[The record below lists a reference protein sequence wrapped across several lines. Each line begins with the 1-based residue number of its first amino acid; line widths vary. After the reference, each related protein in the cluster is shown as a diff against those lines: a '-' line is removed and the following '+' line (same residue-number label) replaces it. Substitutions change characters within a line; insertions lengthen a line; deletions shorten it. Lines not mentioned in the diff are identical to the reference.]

1 MAQSTAQSIE
11 TVTGRV
17 ANGVASAQAS
27 VRLLGIDAL
36 RGLAIVVM
44 ALDHAAAAVLVSLQA
59 ESYGGLTPQLGNW
72 PSWVLGLFTNLA
84 SPTFWFLA
92 GVSMT
97 LYAQGRRKKGDSDW
111 EITRFFLI
119 RAGVL
124 AVLDLTIAWL
134 AWRGGTPYTHV
145 LLSIGVSI
153 ALVSLLWLLPL
164 IALTVVGFVWLAAYQ
179 LALPALAAQFEF
191 GETILYWQALL
202 AYFSYETFPAT
213 EFSILGWGSLI
224 ALGCAFGTLVRR
236 PWLRLPR
243 NWALIGAG
251 LLALF
256 AVLRVW
262 GGFGDLWRYDASLP
276 PYYWLVMNKTP
287 PSLTFLLFNLGLA
300 AWVYALF
307 LSRESWLQVRPFTWL
322 VTLGQVSLFA
332 FVVHLV
338 LYGLLGRLVGLLP
351 VQGPGVVRAV
361 VVWLIGLAILIPLC
375 TWYRSYRKARPNTL
389 LRYL

>member
-1 MAQSTAQSIE
+1 MAQSAMQGIE
-11 TVTGRV
+11 TARGRA
-17 ANGVASAQAS
+17 ANGVAGAQAGA
-27 VRLLGIDAL
+27 RLLGIDAL

-44 ALDHAAAAVLVSLQA
+44 ALDHAAASVLVSLQA

-97 LYAQGRRKKGDSDW
+97 LYAQGRRKKGDSNWDV
-111 EITRFFLI
+111 TRFFLI

-124 AVLDLTIAWL
+124 AALDLSIAWL

-145 LLSIGVSI
+145 LLSIGLSI
-153 ALVSLLWLLPL
+153 AVVSLLRLLPAAVL
-164 IALTVVGFVWLAAYQ
+164 AVVGVAWLVVYQ
-179 LALPALAAQFEF
+179 LALPGLATQLNQ
-191 GETILYWQALL
+191 GVDYWQALL
-202 AYFSYETFPAT
+202 LYFSYTTFPAT

-224 ALGCAFGTLVRR
+224 ALGCAFGGVVRR
-236 PWLRLPR
+236 PWLQAPR
-243 NWALIGAG
+243 NWVWVGAG
-251 LLALF
+251 LLTLC

-287 PSLTFLLFNLGLA
+287 PSLTFLLFNLGIA

-307 LSRESWLQVRPFTWL
+307 LSRERWLSVRPLAWL
-322 VTLGQVSLFA
+322 VTMGQVSLFA

-338 LYGLLGRLVGLLP
+338 LYGLLGRLVGLSP
-351 VQGPGVVRAV
+351 VQGPGVVRALA
-361 VVWLIGLAILIPLC
+361 VWLLGLAILIPLC
-375 TWYRSYRKARPNTL
+375 TWYRAYRRARPHTL

>member
-1 MAQSTAQSIE
+1 MAQSTAQGME
-11 TVTGRV
+11 TVTGRPV
-17 ANGVASAQAS
+17 SGVVSVQAG

-44 ALDHAAAAVLVSLQA
+44 ALDHAAASVLVSLQA

-97 LYAQGRRKKGDSDW
+97 LYAQGRRKKGDSNWDV
-111 EITRFFLI
+111 TQFFLI

-124 AVLDLTIAWL
+124 AMLDLTIAWL

-153 ALVSLLWLLPL
+153 ALVSLLRLLPT
-164 IALTVVGFVWLAAYQ
+164 AVLTVVGLIWLVAYQ
-179 LALPALAAQFEF
+179 LALPGLTAQLNQ
-191 GETILYWQALL
+191 GVDYWQALL
-202 AYFSYETFPAT
+202 VYFSYTTFPAT

-224 ALGCAFGTLVRR
+224 ALGCAFGTVVRR
-236 PWLRLPR
+236 PWFQSSRHWVLM
-243 NWALIGAG
+243 GGG

-256 AVLRVW
+256 VLLRVW

-307 LSRESWLQVRPFTWL
+307 LARSSWLQVRPFAWL

-332 FVVHLV
+332 FVIHLV
-338 LYGLLGRLVGLLP
+338 IYGGLGRLVGLLP

-361 VVWLIGLAILIPLC
+361 IVWLIGLAILIPLC
-375 TWYRSYRKARPNTL
+375 TWYRSYRRARPNTL

>member
-1 MAQSTAQSIE
+1 
-11 TVTGRV
+11 
-17 ANGVASAQAS
+17 

-97 LYAQGRRKKGDSDW
+97 LYAQGRLRKGDSNWDV
-111 EITRFFLI
+111 TRFFLI

-124 AVLDLTIAWL
+124 VVLDLTIAWL

-153 ALVSLLWLLPL
+153 ALVSLLRLLPTV
-164 IALTVVGFVWLAAYQ
+164 AVAVVGFAWLMAYQ
-179 LALPALAAQFEF
+179 LALPGLAAQFNQ
-191 GETILYWQALL
+191 GVGYWQALL
-202 AYFSYETFPAT
+202 VYFSYETFPAT

-224 ALGCAFGTLVRR
+224 ALGCAFGTVVRK
-236 PWLRLPR
+236 PWLRSPR
-243 NWALIGAG
+243 NWVLVGAA

-256 AVLRVW
+256 ALLRVW

-276 PYYWLVMNKTP
+276 PYYWIVLNKTP

-307 LSRESWLQVRPFTWL
+307 LSRESWLQARPFTWL

-351 VQGPGVVRAV
+351 VQGPGVARAV
-361 VVWLIGLAILIPLC
+361 AVWLLGLAILIPLC
-375 TWYRSYRKARPNTL
+375 TWYRSYRRARPNTL

>member
-1 MAQSTAQSIE
+1 
-11 TVTGRV
+11 
-17 ANGVASAQAS
+17 
-27 VRLLGIDAL
+27 
-36 RGLAIVVM
+36 
-44 ALDHAAAAVLVSLQA
+44 
-59 ESYGGLTPQLGNW
+59 
-72 PSWVLGLFTNLA
+72 VLGLITNLA

-97 LYAQGRRKKGDSDW
+97 LYAQGRRKKGDSNW

-124 AVLDLTIAWL
+124 VVLDLTIAWL

-145 LLSIGVSI
+145 LLSIGISI
-153 ALVSLLWLLPL
+153 ALVSLLRFLP
-164 IALTVVGFVWLAAYQ
+164 TVVLAAVGFAWLALYQ
-179 LALPALAAQFEF
+179 LALPGLAAQLNQ
-191 GETILYWQALL
+191 GVDYWQALL
-202 AYFSYETFPAT
+202 VYFSYTTFPAT
-213 EFSILGWGSLI
+213 EFSIFGWGSLI
-224 ALGCAFGTLVRR
+224 ALGCAFGTVVRR
-236 PWLRLPR
+236 SWFQSSRH
-243 NWALIGAG
+243 WALVGAG
-251 LLALF
+251 LLVLF
-256 AVLRVW
+256 ALLRVW

-307 LSRESWLQVRPFTWL
+307 LARTSWLQVRPFTWL

-332 FVVHLV
+332 FVTHLV
-338 LYGLLGRLVGLLP
+338 LYGILGRLVGLLP

-361 VVWLIGLAILIPLC
+361 VVWLMGLAISIPLC
-375 TWYRSYRKARPNTL
+375 TWHRSYRRARPDTL

>member
-1 MAQSTAQSIE
+1 MAQSTVQGME
-11 TVTGRV
+11 TMAGRV
-17 ANGVASAQAS
+17 VNGVAGAQAG

-97 LYAQGRRKKGDSDW
+97 LYAQGRLRKGDSNWDV
-111 EITRFFLI
+111 TRFFLI

-124 AVLDLTIAWL
+124 VVLDLTIAWL

-153 ALVSLLWLLPL
+153 ALVSLLRLLPTV
-164 IALTVVGFVWLAAYQ
+164 AVAVVGFAWLMAYQ
-179 LALPALAAQFEF
+179 LALPGLAAQFNQ
-191 GETILYWQALL
+191 GVGYWQALL
-202 AYFSYETFPAT
+202 VYFSYETFPAT

-224 ALGCAFGTLVRR
+224 ALGCAFGTVVRK
-236 PWLRLPR
+236 PWLRSPR
-243 NWALIGAG
+243 NWVLVGAA

-256 AVLRVW
+256 ALLRVW

-276 PYYWLVMNKTP
+276 PYYWIVLNKTP

-307 LSRESWLQVRPFTWL
+307 LSRESWLQARPFTWL

-338 LYGLLGRLVGLLP
+338 LYGLLGGWSGCCRCRG
-351 VQGPGVVRAV
+351 RA
-361 VVWLIGLAILIPLC
+361 WRAR
-375 TWYRSYRKARPNTL
+375 WRSGCSGWRS
-389 LRYL
+389 

>member
-1 MAQSTAQSIE
+1 MAQSSVPQTA
-11 TVTGRV
+11 VR
-17 ANGVASAQAS
+17 AAALPASAAVAQAGA
-27 VRLLGIDAL
+27 RLFAIDAL

-44 ALDHAAAAVLVSLQA
+44 ALDHAAASVLVSLQA

-97 LYAQGRRKKGDSDW
+97 LYAQGRLKKGGSNR

-124 AVLDLTIAWL
+124 AVLDLTVAWL

-145 LLSIGVSI
+145 LLSIGISI
-153 ALVSLLWLLPL
+153 ALVSLLRLLPTVVL
-164 IALTVVGFVWLAAYQ
+164 VVVGFAWLAAYQ
-179 LALPALAAQFEF
+179 LVLPALSVQ
-191 GETILYWQALL
+191 LNQSVDYWQALL
-202 AYFSYETFPAT
+202 VYFSYETFPAT
-213 EFSILGWGSLI
+213 EFAILGWGSLI
-224 ALGCAFGTLVRR
+224 ALGAAFGTVVRR
-236 PWLRLPR
+236 PWFRSPR
-243 NWALIGAG
+243 HWLLVGAG
-251 LLALF
+251 LLGLF
-256 AVLRVW
+256 VMLRMW
-262 GGFGDLWRYDASLP
+262 GAFGDLWRYDSSLP
-276 PYYWLVMNKTP
+276 IYYWIVMNKTP
-287 PSLTFLLFNLGLA
+287 PSLTFLLFNLGFA
-300 AWVYALF
+300 AWIYALF
-307 LSRESWLQVRPFTWL
+307 LSRENWLQVRPFTWL
-322 VTLGQVSLFA
+322 VTMGQVSLFA

-351 VQGPGVVRAV
+351 VAGPGVVRAV

-375 TWYRSYRKARPNTL
+375 TWYRSYRRARPNTL

>member
-1 MAQSTAQSIE
+1 MAQSATQGIE
-11 TVTGRV
+11 TARGRV
-17 ANGVASAQAS
+17 ANRLVGAEAGA
-27 VRLLGIDAL
+27 RLLGIDAL

-44 ALDHAAAAVLVSLQA
+44 ALDHAAASVLVSLQA

-97 LYAQGRRKKGDSDW
+97 LYAQGRRKKGDSNWDV
-111 EITRFFLI
+111 TRFFLI

-124 AVLDLTIAWL
+124 AALDLSIAWL

-145 LLSIGVSI
+145 LLSIGLSI
-153 ALVSLLWLLPL
+153 ALVSLLRLLPAAVL
-164 IALTVVGFVWLAAYQ
+164 AVVGVAWLVVYQ
-179 LALPALAAQFEF
+179 LALPGLATQLNQ
-191 GETILYWQALL
+191 GVDYWQALL
-202 AYFSYETFPAT
+202 LYFSYTTFPAT

-224 ALGCAFGTLVRR
+224 ALGCAFGGVVRR
-236 PWLRLPR
+236 PWLQAPR
-243 NWALIGAG
+243 NWVWVGAG
-251 LLALF
+251 LLTLC

-287 PSLTFLLFNLGLA
+287 PSLTFLLFNLGIA

-307 LSRESWLQVRPFTWL
+307 LSRERWLSVRPLAWL
-322 VTLGQVSLFA
+322 VTMGQVSLFA

-338 LYGLLGRLVGLLP
+338 LYGLLGRLVGLSP
-351 VQGPGVVRAV
+351 VQGPGVVRALA
-361 VVWLIGLAILIPLC
+361 VWLLGLAILIPLC
-375 TWYRSYRKARPNTL
+375 TWYRAYRRARPHTL

>member
-1 MAQSTAQSIE
+1 MAQSTVQGME
-11 TVTGRV
+11 TMAGRV
-17 ANGVASAQAS
+17 VSGAAGAQAG

-97 LYAQGRRKKGDSDW
+97 LYAQGRLRKGDSNWDV
-111 EITRFFLI
+111 TRFFLI

-124 AVLDLTIAWL
+124 VVLDLTIAWL

-153 ALVSLLWLLPL
+153 ALVSLLRLLPTV
-164 IALTVVGFVWLAAYQ
+164 AVAVVGFAWLMAYQ
-179 LALPALAAQFEF
+179 LALPGLAAQFNQ
-191 GETILYWQALL
+191 GVGYWQALL
-202 AYFSYETFPAT
+202 VYFSYETFPAT

-224 ALGCAFGTLVRR
+224 ALGCAFGTVVRK
-236 PWLRLPR
+236 PWLRSPR
-243 NWALIGAG
+243 NWVLVGAA

-256 AVLRVW
+256 AALRVW

-276 PYYWLVMNKTP
+276 PYYWIVLNKTP

-307 LSRESWLQVRPFTWL
+307 LSRESWLQARPFTWL

-338 LYGLLGRLVGLLP
+338 IYGVLGRLVGLLP
-351 VQGPGVVRAV
+351 VQGPGVARAV
-361 VVWLIGLAILIPLC
+361 AVWLLGLAILIPLC
-375 TWYRSYRKARPNTL
+375 TWYRSYRRARPNTL

>member
-1 MAQSTAQSIE
+1 MAQSATQGIE
-11 TVTGRV
+11 TARGRA
-17 ANGVASAQAS
+17 ANGVVGAEVGA
-27 VRLLGIDAL
+27 RLLGIDAL

-44 ALDHAAAAVLVSLQA
+44 ALDHAAASVLVSLQA

-97 LYAQGRRKKGDSDW
+97 LYAQGRRKKGDSNWDV
-111 EITRFFLI
+111 TRFFLI

-124 AVLDLTIAWL
+124 AALDLSIAWL

-145 LLSIGVSI
+145 LLSIGLSI
-153 ALVSLLWLLPL
+153 AVVSLLRLLPAAVL
-164 IALTVVGFVWLAAYQ
+164 AVVGVAWLVVYQ
-179 LALPALAAQFEF
+179 LALPGLATQLNQ
-191 GETILYWQALL
+191 GVDYWQALL
-202 AYFSYETFPAT
+202 LYFSYTTFPAT

-224 ALGCAFGTLVRR
+224 ALGCAFGGVVRR
-236 PWLRLPR
+236 PWLQTPR
-243 NWALIGAG
+243 NWVRVGAG
-251 LLALF
+251 LLTLC

-287 PSLTFLLFNLGLA
+287 PSLTFLLFNLGIA

-307 LSRESWLQVRPFTWL
+307 LSRERWLSVRPLAWL
-322 VTLGQVSLFA
+322 VTMGQVSLFA

-338 LYGLLGRLVGLLP
+338 LYGLLGRLVGLSP
-351 VQGPGVVRAV
+351 VQGPGVVRALA
-361 VVWLIGLAILIPLC
+361 VWLLGLAILIPLC
-375 TWYRSYRKARPNTL
+375 TWYRAYRRARPHTL

>member
-1 MAQSTAQSIE
+1 MAQSTVQGME
-11 TVTGRV
+11 TMAGRV
-17 ANGVASAQAS
+17 VNGVAGAQAG

-97 LYAQGRRKKGDSDW
+97 LYAQGRLRKGDSNWDV
-111 EITRFFLI
+111 TRFFLI

-124 AVLDLTIAWL
+124 VVLDLTIAWL

-153 ALVSLLWLLPL
+153 ALVSLLRLLPTV
-164 IALTVVGFVWLAAYQ
+164 AVAVVGFAWLMAYQ
-179 LALPALAAQFEF
+179 LALPGLAAQFNQ
-191 GETILYWQALL
+191 GVGYWQALL
-202 AYFSYETFPAT
+202 VYFSYETFPAT

-224 ALGCAFGTLVRR
+224 ALGCAFGTVVRK
-236 PWLRLPR
+236 PWLRSPR
-243 NWALIGAG
+243 NWVLVGAA

-256 AVLRVW
+256 ALLRVW

-276 PYYWLVMNKTP
+276 PYYWIVLNKTP

-307 LSRESWLQVRPFTWL
+307 LSRESWLQARPFTWL

-351 VQGPGVVRAV
+351 VQGPGVARAV
-361 VVWLIGLAILIPLC
+361 AVWLLGLAILIPLC
-375 TWYRSYRKARPNTL
+375 TWYRSYRRARPNTL

>member
-1 MAQSTAQSIE
+1 M
-11 TVTGRV
+11 
-17 ANGVASAQAS
+17 
-27 VRLLGIDAL
+27 
-36 RGLAIVVM
+36 
-44 ALDHAAAAVLVSLQA
+44 
-59 ESYGGLTPQLGNW
+59 
-72 PSWVLGLFTNLA
+72 LGLFTNLA

-97 LYAQGRRKKGDSDW
+97 LYAQGRRKKGDSNWDV
-111 EITRFFLI
+111 TRFFLI

-124 AVLDLTIAWL
+124 VVLDLTIAWL

-153 ALVSLLWLLPL
+153 ALVSLLRLLPTV
-164 IALTVVGFVWLAAYQ
+164 AVAVVGFAWLTAYQ
-179 LALPALAAQFEF
+179 LALPGLAAQFNQ
-191 GETILYWQALL
+191 GVDYWQALL
-202 AYFSYETFPAT
+202 VYFSYETFPAT

-224 ALGCAFGTLVRR
+224 ALGCAFGTVVRK
-236 PWLRLPR
+236 PWLRSPR
-243 NWALIGAG
+243 NWVLVGAA

-256 AVLRVW
+256 AALRVW

-276 PYYWLVMNKTP
+276 PYYWIVLNKTP

-307 LSRESWLQVRPFTWL
+307 LSRESWLQARPFTWL

-338 LYGLLGRLVGLLP
+338 IYGVLGRLVGLLP
-351 VQGPGVVRAV
+351 VQGPGVARAV
-361 VVWLIGLAILIPLC
+361 AVWLLGLAILIPLC
-375 TWYRSYRKARPNTL
+375 TWYRSYRRARPNTL

>member
-1 MAQSTAQSIE
+1 MAQSTAQGIE
-11 TVTGRV
+11 TMAGRV
-17 ANGVASAQAS
+17 ANGVAGAQAG
-27 VRLLGIDAL
+27 VRLLSIDAL

-97 LYAQGRRKKGDSDW
+97 LYAQGRRKKGDSNWDV
-111 EITRFFLI
+111 TSFFLI

-124 AVLDLTIAWL
+124 VVLDLTIAWL

-153 ALVSLLWLLPL
+153 ALVSVLRLLP
-164 IALTVVGFVWLAAYQ
+164 TVVLAVIGFAWLAAYQ
-179 LALPALAAQFEF
+179 LALPGLAAQFGF
-191 GETILYWQALL
+191 GEAIDYWPALL
-202 AYFSYETFPAT
+202 VYFSYATTPAT
-213 EFSILGWGSLI
+213 EFAILGWGSLI
-224 ALGCAFGTLVRR
+224 ALGCAFGTVVRR
-236 PWLRLPR
+236 PWFQAPR
-243 NWALIGAG
+243 NWVLMGAG
-251 LLALF
+251 LLAIF

-300 AWVYALF
+300 AWIYALF

-322 VTLGQVSLFA
+322 VTLGQVALFA

-351 VQGPGVVRAV
+351 VQGPGVVRALA
-361 VVWLIGLAILIPLC
+361 VWLIGLAILIPLS